1 MTGSQEARR
10 GGIVSGFLLRVIR
23 ATGKPPVTREV
34 LAERLGISADYYAG
48 IETGRRPLSRI
59 NIEQSLMLRQT
70 LLRASCD
77 PDLMTLLDAAL
88 EADMVIDYGV
98 RVGDG
103 YQPHDLHPL
112 DAWVLRRRTVE
123 LIAWPFDRRIP
134 SWMPNL
140 VSVPGYK
147 APRLPARPEFD
158 GEARRRF
165 FNHLRR
171 VADVT
176 SGKPALLM
184 RRQALY
190 LLSFD
195 TRPDA
200 PSFLAHHRGRMPHG
214 LNGWSDQWPAAR
226 SLAASITRQG
236 DRTMLT
242 DFIARGLGQ
251 DDRAETANL
260 TYFAYWVG
268 EGSGVQRDD
277 SFMPTGLDNWR
288 GDLLLRHLT
297 ERLDGELGYV
307 DLTVHT
313 LWALIAAKPHLLA
326 EDPALRL
333 DLQARVEAL
342 LDTRPVTPQ
351 ALAELGAIR
360 YALKLHR

>member
-1 MTGSQEARR
+1 MTGSQETRR

-23 ATGKPPVTREV
+23 ATGKPPITREV
-34 LAERLGISADYYAG
+34 LAERLGISPDYYAG
-48 IETGRRPLSRI
+48 IETGRRPLSRV
-59 NIEQSLMLRQT
+59 NIEQSLMLRQV
-70 LLRASCD
+70 LLRGACD
-77 PDLMTLLDAAL
+77 PELISLLDAAL
-88 EADMVIDYGV
+88 EADMVTDYAV
-98 RVGDG
+98 RVGDEF
-103 YQPHDLHPL
+103 QPQDLHPL

-123 LIAWPFDRRIP
+123 LIAWPFNTRVP
-134 SWMPNL
+134 GWMPL
-140 VSVPGYK
+140 IRSAPGHK
-147 APRLPARPEFD
+147 APRLPERPDVD
-158 GEARRRF
+158 GDARRRF
-165 FNHLRR
+165 FDHLRR

-176 SGKPALLM
+176 SGKPASLL

-200 PSFLAHHRGRMPHG
+200 PTFLAHHRGRLPHG
-214 LNGWSDQWPAAR
+214 LAGWSEQWPAAR

-242 DFIARGLGQ
+242 DFIARGLGN

-260 TYFAYWVG
+260 IYFAYWVG

-277 SFMPTGLDNWR
+277 TFMPTGLGNWR

-297 ERLDGELGYV
+297 ERLDGNLGYV

-333 DLQARVEAL
+333 DLQARVETL